1 MPGARSP
8 GIAYPGSIGGYQN
21 ALMHD
26 TPDARTPLLELRDVS
41 KSFGPVFAVRNVDL
55 RIHAGDIVALV
66 GDNGAGKSTLIK
78 LISGVHAPDGG
89 EIYVR
94 GRPVQHWD
102 TAAARRGGIETVYQD
117 KALAEQQTVMRNL
130 FMGREVTGPLGLIRL
145 RRERAEAE
153 ALMRRIGFTS
163 QLISPDS
170 IVSTLSGGER
180 EGVAIARAM
189 FFKAELII
197 LDEPTQALSLTQ
209 AQVVLNFVRRAKS
222 EGSAVIL
229 ITHNVYHAY
238 EVADRIAILD
248 RGQVVGEFRRE
259 DIDAVQ
265 LVQFMQTVARQG
277 TPTAPGQV

>member
-1 MPGARSP
+1 M
-8 GIAYPGSIGGYQN
+8 QN
-21 ALMHD
+21 N
-26 TPDARTPLLELRDVS
+26 PDGRTPLLELRNVS

-55 RIHAGDIVALV
+55 RIYPSEIVALV

-78 LISGVHAPDGG
+78 LVSGVHTPDGG

-102 TAAARRGGIETVYQD
+102 TATARRSGIETVYQD

-170 IVSTLSGGER
+170 IVATLSGGER

-189 FFKAELII
+189 FFQAELII

-209 AQVVLNFVRRAKS
+209 AQVVLNFVRHAKS
-222 EGSAVIL
+222 EGSAVIF
-229 ITHNVYHAY
+229 ITHNVYHAH

-248 RGQVVGEFRRE
+248 RGQIVGDFRG
-259 DIDAVQ
+259 DAVSVVE
-265 LVQFMQTVARQG
+265 LVQYMQTVVREG
-277 TPTAPGQV
+277 APAAGQQS

>member
-1 MPGARSP
+1 M
-8 GIAYPGSIGGYQN
+8 Q
-21 ALMHD
+21 D
-26 TPDARTPLLELRDVS
+26 TPHARTPLLELRNVS
-41 KSFGPVFAVRNVDL
+41 KSFGPVFAVRDVNL
-55 RIHAGDIVALV
+55 RIYPGEIVALV

-78 LISGVHAPDGG
+78 LVSGVHSPDGG
-89 EIYVR
+89 EIYVK
-94 GRPVQHWD
+94 GRPIQHWD
-102 TAAARRGGIETVYQD
+102 TATARRSGIETVYQD

-145 RRERAEAE
+145 GHERAEAE

-170 IVSTLSGGER
+170 IVATLSGGER

-189 FFKAELII
+189 FFQAELII

-209 AQVVLNFVRRAKS
+209 AQVVLNFVRHAKS
-222 EGSAVIL
+222 EGSSVIF

-248 RGQVVGEFRRE
+248 RGQIVGEFRGE
-259 DIDAVQ
+259 AITAVE
-265 LVQFMQTVARQG
+265 LVQYMQTVAREG
-277 TPTAPGQV
+277 TATAPRTN

>member
-1 MPGARSP
+1 M
-8 GIAYPGSIGGYQN
+8 QDN
-21 ALMHD
+21 
-26 TPDARTPLLELRDVS
+26 PDARTPLLELRHVS
-41 KSFGPVFAVRNVDL
+41 KSFGPVFAVRDVDL
-55 RIHAGDIVALV
+55 VIYPGEIVALV

-78 LISGVHAPDGG
+78 LVSGVHAPDGG
-89 EIYVR
+89 EIHIK
-94 GRPVQHWD
+94 GRPIQHWD
-102 TAAARRGGIETVYQD
+102 TATARRSGIETVYQD

-130 FMGREVTGPLGLIRL
+130 FMGREETGPLGLIRL
-145 RRERAEAE
+145 GRERAEAE

-170 IVSTLSGGER
+170 IVATLSGGER

-209 AQVVLNFVRRAKS
+209 AQVVLNFVRHAKS
-222 EGSAVIL
+222 EGSSVIF

-248 RGQVVGEFRRE
+248 RGQIVGEFRRE
-259 DIDAVQ
+259 AITAVE
-265 LVQFMQTVARQG
+265 LVQYMQSVAREG
-277 TPTAPGQV
+277 TSATAQPF

>member
-1 MPGARSP
+1 M
-8 GIAYPGSIGGYQN
+8 Q
-21 ALMHD
+21 D
-26 TPDARTPLLELRDVS
+26 TPDARTPLLELRNVS
-41 KSFGPVFAVRNVDL
+41 KSFGPVFAVRNVNL
-55 RIHAGDIVALV
+55 VIYPGEIVALV

-78 LISGVHAPDGG
+78 LVSGVHSPDGG
-89 EIYVR
+89 EIYVK
-94 GRPVQHWD
+94 GRPIQHWD
-102 TAAARRGGIETVYQD
+102 TATARRSGIETVYQD

-145 RRERAEAE
+145 GRERAEAE

-170 IVSTLSGGER
+170 IVATLSGGER

-189 FFKAELII
+189 FFQAELII

-209 AQVVLNFVRRAKS
+209 AQVVLNFVRHAKS
-222 EGSAVIL
+222 EGSSVIF

-248 RGQVVGEFRRE
+248 RGQIVGEFRGE
-259 DIDAVQ
+259 AITAVE
-265 LVQFMQTVARQG
+265 LVQYMQTVAREG
-277 TPTAPGQV
+277 TAAAPRTT

>member
-1 MPGARSP
+1 MQDNPG
-8 GIAYPGSIGGYQN
+8 G
-21 ALMHD
+21 
-26 TPDARTPLLELRDVS
+26 RTPLLQLRNVS

-55 RIHAGDIVALV
+55 SMYPSEIVALV

-89 EIYVR
+89 EVYVR
-94 GRPVQHWD
+94 GQPVHHWD
-102 TAAARRGGIETVYQD
+102 TATARRSGIETVYQD

-130 FMGREVTGPLGLIRL
+130 FMGREVTGLLGLIRL
-145 RRERAEAE
+145 GRQRAEAE

-170 IVSTLSGGER
+170 VVATLSGGER

-209 AQVVLNFVRRAKS
+209 AQVVLNFVRHAKS
-222 EGSAVIL
+222 DGSAVIF
-229 ITHNVYHAY
+229 ITHNVYHAH

-248 RGQVVGEFRRE
+248 RGQIVGEFRRE
-259 DIDAVQ
+259 AISAVE
-265 LVQFMQTVARQG
+265 LVEFMQTVARQG
-277 TPTAPGQV
+277 MPASAQGV

>member
-1 MPGARSP
+1 M
-8 GIAYPGSIGGYQN
+8 Q
-21 ALMHD
+21 D
-26 TPDARTPLLELRDVS
+26 TPDARTPLLELRNVS
-41 KSFGPVFAVRNVDL
+41 KSFGPVFAVRNVNL
-55 RIHAGDIVALV
+55 LIYPGEIVALV

-78 LISGVHAPDGG
+78 LVSGVHSPDGG

-94 GRPVQHWD
+94 GRAIQHWD
-102 TAAARRGGIETVYQD
+102 TATARRSGIETVYQD

-145 RRERAEAE
+145 GRERAEAE
-153 ALMRRIGFTS
+153 AMMRRIGFTS

-170 IVSTLSGGER
+170 IVATLSGGER

-189 FFKAELII
+189 FFQAELII

-209 AQVVLNFVRRAKS
+209 AQVVLNFVRHAKS
-222 EGSAVIL
+222 EGSSVIF

-248 RGQVVGEFRRE
+248 RGRIVGEFRGE
-259 DIDAVQ
+259 AITAVE
-265 LVQFMQTVARQG
+265 LVQYMQTVAREG
-277 TPTAPGQV
+277 TAAAPRPL

>member
-1 MPGARSP
+1 MP
-8 GIAYPGSIGGYQN
+8 
-21 ALMHD
+21 D
-26 TPDARTPLLELRDVS
+26 TPDGRIPLLELRDVS

-55 RIHAGDIVALV
+55 SIHAGEIIALV

-78 LISGVHAPDGG
+78 LISGVHSPDGG
-89 EIYVR
+89 EIFVR
-94 GRPVQHWD
+94 GQLVQHWD
-102 TAAARRGGIETVYQD
+102 TASARRSGIETVYQD

-130 FMGREVTGPLGLIRL
+130 FMGREITGPLGVIHL
-145 RRERAEAE
+145 RRERLEAE

-163 QLISPDS
+163 KLISPDS
-170 IVSTLSGGER
+170 VVATLSGGER

-209 AQVVLNFVRRAKS
+209 AQVVLNFVRQAKT
-222 EGSAVIL
+222 EGSAVIF

-248 RGQVVGEFRRE
+248 RGQIVDEFQRDAISVVEL
-259 DIDAVQ
+259 I
-265 LVQFMQTVARQG
+265 QFMQSAAREG
-277 TPTAPGQV
+277 TSAAVRRE

>member
-1 MPGARSP
+1 M
-8 GIAYPGSIGGYQN
+8 QN
-21 ALMHD
+21 K
-26 TPDARTPLLELRDVS
+26 PDARMPLLELRDVS

-55 RIHAGDIVALV
+55 RIHGGEIVALV

-78 LISGVHAPDGG
+78 LISGVHSPDGG

-102 TAAARRGGIETVYQD
+102 TATARRSGIETVYQD

-145 RRERAEAE
+145 RNERVEAE

-170 IVSTLSGGER
+170 VVATLSGGER

-209 AQVVLNFVRRAKS
+209 AQVVLNFVRHAKS
-222 EGSAVIL
+222 EGSAVIF

-248 RGQVVGEFRRE
+248 RGQIVGEFQR
-259 DIDAVQ
+259 DAISVVE
-265 LVQFMQTVARQG
+265 LIQFMQTAARQG
-277 TPTAPGQV
+277 TSGAVRAGQERTE

>member
-1 MPGARSP
+1 MQP
-8 GIAYPGSIGGYQN
+8 
-21 ALMHD
+21 
-26 TPDARTPLLELRDVS
+26 TPDAPTPLLELRSVS
-41 KSFGPVFAVRNVDL
+41 KSFGPVFAVRDVDL
-55 RIHAGDIVALV
+55 RIYSGEIVALV

-78 LISGVHAPDGG
+78 LVSGVHTPDGG

-94 GRPVQHWD
+94 GRAVQHWD
-102 TAAARRGGIETVYQD
+102 TATARRSGIETVYQD

-145 RRERAEAE
+145 RRERADAE

-170 IVSTLSGGER
+170 VVATLSGGER

-189 FFKAELII
+189 FFQAALII

-222 EGSAVIL
+222 EGSAVIF
-229 ITHNVYHAY
+229 ITHNVYHAH

-248 RGQVVGEFRRE
+248 RGQIVGEFHG
-259 DIDAVQ
+259 DAISVVE
-265 LVQFMQTVARQG
+265 LIQFMQTVARQG
-277 TPTAPGQV
+277 TPAASQRE